1 MILSFHVLFVR
12 LSLKSSKLTV
22 PLSYF
27 ELVPF
32 HIHFL
37 ILATHPRHLS
47 LAWTTSP
54 NMSESMSDSKDGSRQ
69 QSQNESPQVSVG
81 NADLSSLSPPTASA
95 GWHGT
100 QRNTRD
106 GQNGCS
112 TCNHRAASRNSG
124 GAMGNQGVQRRGN
137 EEIVAPSTVQI
148 PNGMAGGFE
157 CKYIKIKK
165 LLLRCCCKSI
175 QKIFQQPAKRL
186 GP

>member
-1 MILSFHVLFVR
+1 
-12 LSLKSSKLTV
+12 
-22 PLSYF
+22 
-27 ELVPF
+27 
-32 HIHFL
+32 
-37 ILATHPRHLS
+37 
-47 LAWTTSP
+47 
-54 NMSESMSDSKDGSRQ
+54 MSESMSDSKDGSRQ

-95 GWHGT
+95 GWRGT

-148 PNGMAGGFE
+148 PNGMAENISTTRQEAGSLDNIPTNHQEGGSALNGNCHQQQEDTGAPQPPWSLIFSPVLHSLE
-157 CKYIKIKK
+157 PVDEVYI
-165 LLLRCCCKSI
+165 
-175 QKIFQQPAKRL
+175 
-186 GP
+186 